1 MVSPQSPVFP
11 ASQVQTVAA
20 PSSAAELAQPVPS
33 GREWLT
39 AFADAGVRE
48 VFEHLAVHSIVT
60 EDEATRMLGSPR
72 ALRSFSKAFETL
84 VEKAPFAARIETVG
98 GIKRYVRE
106 GHK

>member
-1 MVSPQSPVFP
+1 MESAQSPVFP

-20 PSSAAELAQPVPS
+20 PSSAAELALPVPS